1 MNVLLVHGFLDRG
14 TLFRRLQRRLET
26 AGHTCFAPTLS
37 PRDARHGIPDLA
49 NKLADYIELNL
60 PAGLP
65 FAIVGFSMGCVVA
78 YCYLRSGRRHPQV
91 RAFFAISGP
100 MQGTLTAWLYPGKG
114 TRQMRP
120 GSEFLRELESPGKHE
135 PEVPVHTY
143 FTPLDLIIIP
153 ATSSRM
159 ANAPE
164 LSVWTPLHRGMLWNQ
179 RVAGDILEKLSA
191 LGWQTNV

>member
-1 MNVLLVHGFLDRG
+1 MNVLFVHGFLDRG
-14 TLFRRLQRRLET
+14 TVFRRLQSRLES
-26 AGHTCFAPTLS
+26 AGHACFAPTLS

-65 FAIVGFSMGCVVA
+65 FAIVGFSMGCVVS

-91 RAFFAISGP
+91 GAFFAISGP

-120 GSEFLRELESPGKHE
+120 GSEFLRELAAPGNQQSNLA
-135 PEVPVHTY
+135 VHTY

-159 ANAPE
+159 ANAAE
-164 LSVWTPLHRGMLWNQ
+164 LAVWTPLHRGMLWNQ
-179 RVAGDILEKLSA
+179 KVAGDILEKLST
-191 LGWQTNV
+191 L